1 MSGNANQKCVLWSH
15 SLMYLFPQNIKQQ
28 INNITVSLLSMREFR
43 AKCVFHALH
52 ESVLNY
58 LDAEKLFI

>member
-1 MSGNANQKCVLWSH
+1 
-15 SLMYLFPQNIKQQ
+15 MYLFPQNIKQQ

-52 ESVLNY
+52 ESVLNHV
-58 LDAEKLFI
+58 DADKLFI

>member
-1 MSGNANQKCVLWSH
+1 
-15 SLMYLFPQNIKQQ
+15 
-28 INNITVSLLSMREFR
+28 MREFR

-58 LDAEKLFI
+58 VDADKLFI